1 MSGGDRAEFLDIW
14 QQHVT
19 RPGSEKL
26 LDWLDKK
33 TDFFTA
39 PASTRFHGAC
49 EGGLCMHS
57 LNVYHALHDSFFAEG
72 ESEESYAICAL
83 LHDLCKAGFYKTELR
98 NRKLGF
104 VYQFHHLLPEFTA
117 MENVAMPLKIRREKA
132 SVAQKRA
139 ESLLK
144 AMGLA
149 DRVDHLPSQLSG
161 GERQRVA
168 IARAVSGSPLCLLA
182 DEPTGNLDGETA
194 EVVIDYLL
202 KLSSS
207 QGLALV
213 IVTHDPDIAA
223 RCDRVVRLKN
233 GCILPEEN

>member
-57 LNVYHALHDSFFAEG
+57 LNVYHALHDSFFTEG

-83 LHDLCKAGFYKTELR
+83 LHDLCKANYY
-98 NRKLGF
+98 KLG
-104 VYQFHHLLPEFTA
+104 TR
-117 MENVAMPLKIRREKA
+117 NVKNEATGQWEKA
-132 SVAQKRA
+132 PFLQCRGSVPLRPRRK
-139 ESLLK
+139 E
-144 AMGLA
+144 
-149 DRVDHLPSQLSG
+149 RVSH
-161 GERQRVA
+161 
-168 IARAVSGSPLCLLA
+168 RAVHEAEGGGSGCHPLA
-182 DEPTGNLDGETA
+182 HG
-194 EVVIDYLL
+194 
-202 KLSSS
+202 
-207 QGLALV
+207 
-213 IVTHDPDIAA
+213 
-223 RCDRVVRLKN
+223 RR
-233 GCILPEEN
+233 

>member
-1 MSGGDRAEFLDIW
+1 MSEFAIEVEGLAKAYREGDRETPVLKN
-14 QQHVT
+14 VSL
-19 RPGSEKL
+19 RVKPGETVAIVGASGAGKSTL
-26 LDWLDKK
+26 L
-33 TDFFTA
+33 
-39 PASTRFHGAC
+39 HC
-49 EGGLCMHS
+49 IGGLDDADAGRVVVDGVDIGGM
-57 LNVYHALHDSFFAEG
+57 DE
-72 ESEESYAICAL
+72 
-83 LHDLCKAGFYKTELR
+83 KARGDLR
-98 NRKLGF
+98 NRRLGF

-117 MENVAMPLKIRREKA
+117 LENVAMPLKIRREKA